1 MLKLKGQMSNEH
13 NQMTSF
19 LVNESNTW
27 CTLSKNKEATNARSH
42 GVVQTYFG
50 CPSFSGHVAGCT
62 IITFFFLDF
71 AT

>member
-1 MLKLKGQMSNEH
+1 VNNDH
-13 NQMTSF
+13 NQMSAL

-27 CTLSKNKEATNARSH
+27 CTLSKYKEVTNERGH

-50 CPSFSGHVAGCT
+50 HLSFSRHVARRT
-62 IITFFFLDF
+62 VITFFFLDF